1 MKWGK
6 ICMIT
11 NKLKKIKG
19 IKRIVL
25 FTLALVLTNCQH
37 EENTVEQSKSSIQ
50 TVSINEAKSFLTT
63 SKKNLSSKSSAS
75 QLENLE
81 FDKIRQ
87 EKLSNTDQ
95 LLTVIPV
102 KRTNTVQFERVLL
115 LKVDNVIKSVVYK
128 MYSDG
133 PQITSPFSGKVLIYD
148 LDGNFINGFHL
159 ENGKATLQY
168 IKKSSKSVTN
178 KTSSDE
184 VYGGDLEGVTVI
196 NRYKNNNRFIPEIA
210 DWGWGDN
217 LSGGGG
223 GGEVTWEQD
232 PGAGDGSGGSP
243 IELATVV
250 IVGPAKVITNIKE
263 YLKCFDLTKGAEL
276 VIYVNQ
282 PKPNSSDAYT
292 LTGDVGHTFIA
303 IQQGNIRRVVGY
315 WPATS
320 VHPITS
326 PTDTKAFGNDENHY
340 FDVSISN
347 NISASQLGN
356 IINYATNTVPS
367 TYNLNTY
374 NCTDFGIAVGK
385 LGGINLND
393 SYGTW
398 PGGGGSNPGQLGQN
412 IRSMPTPPNGTK
424 QTAGANS
431 ASNKGTCN

>member
-81 FDKIRQ
+81 LDKIRQ

-102 KRTNTVQFERVLL
+102 KRTNTVQFDRILL
-115 LKVDNVIKSVVYK
+115 LKVNNEIRSVVYK
-128 MYSDG
+128 MYSDE
-133 PQITSPFSGKVLIYD
+133 PQIKSPFSGKVLIYD

-168 IKKSSKSVTN
+168 IKKSSKSITN

-184 VYGGDLEGVTVI
+184 VYGGNLEGVTVY
-196 NRYKNNNRFIPEIA
+196 NRYRYNKFIPEIA

-232 PGAGDGSGGSP
+232 PGAGDTGGSDSTKEDYP
-243 IELATVV
+243 DCASINFIKMKGIPWQEAAIKNITFNIVIIQSLTPLRTSMETVTLPQAV
-250 IVGPAKVITNIKE
+250 SFQMPTNTAVGNTEITPGVAASTAAEAINRAMTETKE
-263 YLKCFDLTKGAEL
+263 FYKN
-276 VIYVNQ
+276 V
-282 PKPNSSDAYT
+282 
-292 LTGDVGHTFIA
+292 
-303 IQQGNIRRVVGY
+303 
-315 WPATS
+315 PATELM
-320 VHPITS
+320 VDQFFRNALKNAFELMS
-326 PTDTKAFGNDENHY
+326 PGSRLVLNPG
-340 FDVSISN
+340 S
-347 NISASQLGN
+347 
-356 IINYATNTVPS
+356 TVPP
-367 TYNLNTY
+367 TEY
-374 NCTDFGIAVGK
+374 K
-385 LGGINLND
+385 
-393 SYGTW
+393 
-398 PGGGGSNPGQLGQN
+398 SNWFFP
-412 IRSMPTPPNGTK
+412 SDCK
-424 QTAGANS
+424 
-431 ASNKGTCN
+431 